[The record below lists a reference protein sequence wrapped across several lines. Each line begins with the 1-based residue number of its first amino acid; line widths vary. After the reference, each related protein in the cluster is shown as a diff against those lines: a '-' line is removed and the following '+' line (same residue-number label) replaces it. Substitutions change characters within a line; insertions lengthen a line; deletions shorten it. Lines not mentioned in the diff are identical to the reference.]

1 MIELE
6 IRGKKK
12 KLKKEATVG
21 KLLEKQKI
29 RSDDFVISIN
39 GKIVLEDEKLKDKDK
54 IKLYPVISGG

>member
-12 KLKKEATVG
+12 KLKLEKTVG
-21 KLLEKQKI
+21 ALLKKQGI
-29 RSDDFVISIN
+29 RSDDFVISVN
-39 GKIVLEDEKLKDKDK
+39 KKIVLEDEKLKNKDK

>member
-12 KLKKEATVG
+12 KLKKETTIG

-29 RSDDFVISIN
+29 RRDDFVISIN
-39 GKIVLEDEKLKDKDK
+39 GKVVLEDEKLKDKDK
-54 IKLYPVISGG
+54 VKLYPVISGG

>member
-6 IRGKKK
+6 IRNKKK
-12 KLKKEATVG
+12 KIKKTKTVGALLKKEG
-21 KLLEKQKI
+21 I

-39 GKIVLEDEKLKDKDK
+39 NKVVLEDEKLKDKDK

>member
-12 KLKKEATVG
+12 KLKKESTVG

-39 GKIVLEDEKLKDKDK
+39 GKIILEDEKLKDKDK